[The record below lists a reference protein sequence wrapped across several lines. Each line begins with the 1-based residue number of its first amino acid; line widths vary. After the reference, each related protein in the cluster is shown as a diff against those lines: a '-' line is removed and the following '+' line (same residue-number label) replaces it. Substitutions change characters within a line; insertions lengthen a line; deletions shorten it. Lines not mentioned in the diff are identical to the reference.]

1 VTLYLLDIASYQ
13 GSLKLID
20 VKAAGFTL
28 VNFKISHGT
37 GLKSVH
43 PDLDALV
50 AEARE
55 LELGIS
61 TFHWLNGTASGR
73 DQAQHAIERMR
84 RLGLDETGH
93 AHVVDIEEDKNEPDA
108 DERIWRDYTT
118 ELQAHFGRYI
128 ITYSADWWWGPH
140 GWPDAAGLT
149 PYLHAAP
156 NASEDV
162 DDYPGDDSEHWY
174 AGYGGW
180 TDLSLMQYAVKPL
193 PGGSIDVSMSAIR
206 DPMVWHRLCGN
217 PDEC

>member
-13 GSLKLID
+13 GDLKLTD
-20 VKAAGFTL
+20 VQAAGFTL

-50 AEARE
+50 AQARE
-55 LELGIS
+55 LGLGIS
-61 TFHWLNGTASGR
+61 TFHWLESGATGR

-93 AHVVDIEEDKNEPDA
+93 AHVCDCEDDA
-108 DERIWRDYTT
+108 TEAQWRDYTD
-118 ELQAHFGRYI
+118 EMQGHLDRRI
-128 ITYSADWWWGPH
+128 VTYSGDWWWDDPSR
-140 GWPDAAGLT
+140 GWDGASRT

-156 NASEDV
+156 NSGYPGS
-162 DDYPGDDSEHWY
+162 YPGDDSGQWN

-180 TDLSLMQYAVKPL
+180 PELSLMQYAVKPL

-206 DPMVWHRLCGN
+206 DPMVWHRLCGGE
-217 PDEC
+217 DAC